1 MGTDTENQMRADIER
16 IRDTLDDFRKMGP
29 LIHQMAAGLDTTRS
43 INAELAQTI
52 ARLGA
57 TLDGLVNDIAEVRT
71 EQLRLRQ
78 EHSTLAEQVAKDRVH
93 NASLIERHIP
103 IWAAVVAAIVAILA
117 WVFR

>member
-1 MGTDTENQMRADIER
+1 MGNEQEIQMRADIER

-29 LIHQMAAGLDTTRS
+29 MIHQMAVGLDATRS

-57 TLDGLVNDIAEVRT
+57 TLDSLVNDIAEVRT

-78 EHSTLAEQVAKDRVH
+78 EHSMLAEQFAKDRVH
-93 NASLIERHIP
+93 NASLMERHLP
-103 IWAAVVAAIVAILA
+103 IWAAVAAAIIAILA
-117 WVFR
+117 WLFR